1 MKDDDLQILNYVG
14 RIAGDNISKVALG
27 LQSFGQL
34 ALLPIAAPYLL
45 TFYVLYRKLFRK
57 KLNRLNRK
65 ALTAETLKLDNKI
78 MEQEN
83 RLEQLRTGVEL
94 LEEDCR
100 KDQADERAKILLEDR
115 RKEYEQTKVIY
126 DDLLLRLEFVKNLK
140 LLLERKEYLSEK
152 GVWSTLN
159 NVSKKQ
165 ITELD
170 KEIEKKSVD
179 ASMMKNYLEEL
190 NRKQDF
196 YNEIMKVE

>member
-27 LQSFGQL
+27 LQSFGQF

-57 KLNRLNRK
+57 KLNRLNKK
-65 ALTAETLKLDNKI
+65 ALALETLKLDSKI
-78 MEQEN
+78 LEQEN
-83 RLEQLRTGVEL
+83 RMEQLRVGVKL
-94 LEEDCR
+94 LEEDCE
-100 KDQADERAKILLEDR
+100 KNQADERARVLLEDR
-115 RKEYEQTKVIY
+115 KKELDQTRTIY

-140 LLLERKEYLSEK
+140 LLLERKKYLAEK

-170 KEIEKKSVD
+170 KEIKEKSVD